1 MKVRPSVLA
10 LSLAMV
16 LSPLACKKAKVDPK
30 ANGKT
35 AAQLLQEGG
44 DLLKRGKF
52 DDGRKMLRILEENL
66 PSSPEFPQAKLMLGD
81 SFFFQGNA
89 SYPEALVEYQSF
101 LNFFPND
108 PHRDYAMY
116 HLALCHYAAI
126 ESADRDQTETRQAVE
141 AFQRLLNEQP
151 GSPYSVEAKDRILQC
166 WRRIAEHE
174 LVVGV
179 YYVNSFNYP
188 GAEKRLKALLETYP
202 DYADRERTY
211 FYLGEALRQRF
222 PTNSEMEAWQKA
234 RVASY
239 QKDAFRDLDDK
250 QKQEVAMGAATYA
263 QGEIK
268 RYRDEAKSY
277 YQKLVESY
285 PNGEWSRRAGDRLR
299 EMGSAGLK
307 EELDS

>member
-1 MKVRPSVLA
+1 MKVRTTILA
-10 LSLAMV
+10 LAMV
-16 LSPLACKKAKVDPK
+16 LSPLACHKKAKVDPL

-52 DDGRKMLRILEENL
+52 QDGRKMLQILEENL

-81 SFFFQGNA
+81 SYFFQGSS

-101 LNFFPND
+101 LNFFPK
-108 PHRDYAMY
+108 HERRDYALY

-126 ESADRDQTETRQAVE
+126 ESAERDQTETRQALD
-141 AFQRLLNEQP
+141 AFQRLLTEQP
-151 GSPYSVEAKDRILQC
+151 GSPYAVEAKDRVLQC

-179 YYVNSFNYP
+179 FYVNSFNYP
-188 GAEKRLKALLETYP
+188 GAEKRLKGLLETYP
-202 DYADRERTY
+202 DYADRERAY
-211 FYLGEALRQRF
+211 YYLGEALRQRF

-234 RVASY
+234 KVATF
-239 QKDAFRDLDDK
+239 QKDTFRDLEDA
-250 QKQEVAMGAATYA
+250 QKIQVVEGQAAFA

-268 RYRDEAKSY
+268 RFRDEAKGY

-285 PNGEWSRRAGDRLR
+285 PNGEWAHRASDRLR